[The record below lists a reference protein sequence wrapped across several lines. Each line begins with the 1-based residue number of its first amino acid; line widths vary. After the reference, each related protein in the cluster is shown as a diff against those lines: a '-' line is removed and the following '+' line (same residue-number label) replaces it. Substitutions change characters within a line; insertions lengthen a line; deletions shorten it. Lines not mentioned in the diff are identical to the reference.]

1 MQFNWFFV
9 YLWYSS
15 KHLNKLWKTSKITV
29 LKATLW
35 LNSANCIHPHY
46 PFRRPRSSC
55 FAGWKDTPIWYP
67 VCRQTVGKKDSDG
80 LVPNRF
86 RYYSIAW
93 GLRNFPNSKKH
104 VVSEPFHRER
114 PVCWL
119 QRLEPYLKNHPTV
132 VACSRLYLWHF
143 KDISFI
149 VDNYIFR
156 NSKIYERLATLLSF
170 F

>member
-1 MQFNWFFV
+1 MKNIENTSIKS
-9 YLWYSS
+9 YSMAELS
-15 KHLNKLWKTSKITV
+15 QLYSPSLSV
-29 LKATLW
+29 
-35 LNSANCIHPHY
+35 SAVY

-67 VCRQTVGKKDSDG
+67 VCRQTVGKKDNEG

-86 RYYSIAW
+86 RSCSIAW
-93 GLRNFPNSKKH
+93 GLRNFPNLKSMLL
-104 VVSEPFHRER
+104 VSRSIR
-114 PVCWL
+114 PVCWF
-119 QRLEPYLKNHPTV
+119 QRLEPNLKNHPTV

-156 NSKIYERLATLLSF
+156 NSKIYERLATLLSSF
-170 F
+170 PRFT